1 MITYPL
7 RTYELFEV
15 TCRGHDESW
24 RKSVSD
30 RDEAIE
36 WMRQYWEKMNIPMY
50 ARIMFKASKD
60 SEAQWIGELT
70 RRSKKSTEINPSLV
84 LV

>member
-1 MITYPL
+1 MTYPL
-7 RTYELFEV
+7 QTYELFEV

-24 RKSVSD
+24 RKSVID

-36 WMRQYWEKMNIPMY
+36 WMRQYWKKMNTYMY
-50 ARIMFKASKD
+50 ARIMFKESKE
-60 SEAQWIGELT
+60 SEAQWTGELT
-70 RRSKKSTEINPSLV
+70 RRHRKSTEINLSLA